1 MTADSGGNSM
11 KRRDF
16 LKYGAMTGAATLMP
30 WDKLV
35 TSAFAA
41 PAPTSPNLTKYL
53 DALPVPA
60 TLPAASSYQI
70 AMTQFKQ
77 QLHSQLP
84 PTSVWG
90 YGGTYPG
97 PTIEA
102 HKGQPISV
110 NWLNKLPTKHLLRTA
125 IDPTVHGAETSWPE
139 VRNVVH
145 LHGIKVMP
153 EFDGYPEAWWT
164 PTGQMGPDFQ
174 GTTYQYPNDQQAT
187 TLWYHDHA
195 LGITRLNV
203 YTGLAGF
210 YLIRDNVE
218 ANLGLPS
225 GKYEIP
231 LLIQDRQFNA
241 DGSLFY
247 PTEGVTSYHPVWSPE
262 WFGDTALVNG
272 KVWPHLEV
280 EARRYRFRML
290 NGCGSRV
297 LRLYFDD
304 PDVQFN
310 VIGTDGGFLGNVA
323 TTGKLLMAP
332 AERCDVVIDFSH
344 CKPGTLIQMMNNA
357 KAPFPSGTGQG
368 LPQIM
373 QFRVVSAKGVD
384 TSTPVAQLALP
395 AVKKIAESTASIT
408 RDVSLNEI
416 EDPVTGNPIVGKL
429 ENLMWDD
436 PVTINPKAGSTEI
449 WRFVNATPDTHP
461 IHVHLVQFQILDR
474 RPFDIAAYNATGQ
487 INFTGAAT
495 APDPEESGWK
505 DTVRVNVGTVTRVIH
520 KFELPKGANVFS
532 GQKLRYVTH
541 CHILEHEDNEMMRP
555 YDVIVP

>member
-1 MTADSGGNSM
+1 
-11 KRRDF
+11 
-16 LKYGAMTGAATLMP
+16 MTGAATLMP
-30 WDKLV
+30 WGKLV
-35 TSAFAA
+35 PGAFAA

-53 DALPVPA
+53 DPLPIPA

-77 QLHSQLP
+77 VLHSQLP
-84 PTSVWG
+84 ATTVWG

-102 HKGQPISV
+102 RRGQPISV
-110 NWLNKLPTKHLLRTA
+110 NWMNKLPLKHLLQPA
-125 IDPTVHGAETSWPE
+125 NDPTIHGAETRWPE

-164 PTGQMGPDFQ
+164 PDGQMGADFQ

-210 YLIRDNVE
+210 YLIRDNTE
-218 ANLGLPS
+218 ANLNLPS

-231 LLIQDRQFNA
+231 LLIQDRQFNS
-241 DGSLFY
+241 DGSLYY
-247 PTEGVTSYHPVWSPE
+247 PVDGVTAYHPIWSPE

-272 KVWPHLEV
+272 RVWPHLEV
-280 EARRYRFRML
+280 EARRYRFRIL

-304 PDVQFN
+304 PDVKFN
-310 VIGTDGGFLGNVA
+310 VIGSDGGFLGNVA
-323 TTGKLLMAP
+323 TTNKLLTAP
-332 AERCDVVIDFSH
+332 AERWDVIIDFSH
-344 CKPGTLIQMMNNA
+344 CKPGTTIQMMNNA

-384 TSTPVAQLALP
+384 TSTPLSQLQLPALP
-395 AVKKIAESTASIT
+395 KMAASSASFT

-416 EDPVTGNPIVGKL
+416 EDPVTGNPIVGRL

-474 RPFDIAAYNATGQ
+474 QPFDVASYQATGQ
-487 INFTGAAT
+487 INFTGAPVP
-495 APDPEESGWK
+495 PDPEESGWK

-520 KFELPKGANVFS
+520 KFELPADANVAS

>member
-1 MTADSGGNSM
+1 M

-30 WDKLV
+30 WDKMV

-53 DALPVPA
+53 DPLPIPA
-60 TLPAASSYQI
+60 TLPAASSYQVT
-70 AMTQFKQ
+70 MSQFKQ

-84 PTSVWG
+84 PTTVWG

-110 NWLNKLPTKHLLRTA
+110 NWINKLPTKHLLAGA
-125 IDPTVHGAETSWPE
+125 IDPTLHGADNTQPQ

-164 PTGQMGPDFQ
+164 PDGKMGPDFQ

-187 TLWYHDHA
+187 GLWYHDHA

-210 YLIRDNVE
+210 YLLRDNVE

-225 GKYEIP
+225 GKYEVP

-241 DGSLFY
+241 DGSLYY
-247 PTEGVTSYHPVWSPE
+247 PTQGVTSYHPVWAPE

-304 PDVQFN
+304 PDVKFN

-332 AERCDVVIDFSH
+332 AERCDVIIDFSH
-344 CKPGTLIQMMNNA
+344 CAPGKTIQMMNNA

-373 QFRVVSAKGVD
+373 QFRVISAKGVD
-384 TSTPVAQLALP
+384 TSTPVSLLALP
-395 AVKKIAESTASIT
+395 AVKKIAESTASFT

-416 EDPVTGNPIVGKL
+416 EDPVTGNPIVGRL

-474 RPFDIAAYNATGQ
+474 QPFDVAAYNSTGQ
-487 INFTGAAT
+487 INFTGAAVP
-495 APDPEESGWK
+495 PDPEESGWK

-520 KFELPKGANVFS
+520 KFELPKGASVFS